1 MSLKIREVR
10 KHQKRLALR
19 IGIPVVILTAAVI
32 LLIPQIRAAREAAE
46 LTQGGSGLFQ
56 HSGWHPRAVII
67 QWSGPT
73 VLWLP
78 PVAQCASRS
87 PLRRRTTIPTER
99 TCLRTSC
106 RNRPLRLE
114 SRHSRGSQR
123 RRSIFIYGI
132 GPEARLRP
140 RGIANRQHAQASEC
154 SLSLNLHLLRSR
166 RKSEGSVG

>member
-56 HSGWHPRAVII
+56 HSGWHPRAVIV

-73 VLWLP
+73 VL
-78 PVAQCASRS
+78 
-87 PLRRRTTIPTER
+87 
-99 TCLRTSC
+99 
-106 RNRPLRLE
+106 
-114 SRHSRGSQR
+114 
-123 RRSIFIYGI
+123 
-132 GPEARLRP
+132 
-140 RGIANRQHAQASEC
+140 
-154 SLSLNLHLLRSR
+154 
-166 RKSEGSVG
+166 